1 MANTDVPDTQETA
14 RPAYD
19 TVVVGAGPV
28 GLACAIELKRIGHR
42 VLVVDKGAL
51 VNSLIGYPTNMEFFS
66 TPELLEI
73 GNHPFSTRN
82 YKPRREEALDY
93 YRKVAQTE
101 ALELALF
108 EEVLRLD
115 GEQGAFILHTAHARI
130 RARFVVVATG
140 FFDIPN
146 RLGVPGDE
154 RAIHYYKEP
163 YAYAG
168 RRVVIVGAKNSAAK
182 AALDCRRNGADVT
195 MIVRGPDIG
204 ASVKY
209 WIRPDLLNR
218 IEEGAIRAF
227 FNSRILRLGTGTLTF
242 QTGNEPSQTIPNDVV
257 LALTGYRPNYDLLSA
272 LGVTWQDD
280 HAWTPLYDPET
291 FESHRS
297 GVFLAGTV
305 CGGLNTSRWFIE
317 NGRFHAAR
325 IAAELD
331 GR

>member
-1 MANTDVPDTQETA
+1 MVSTDVHLTPNA
-14 RPAYD
+14 AYD

-28 GLACAIELKRIGHR
+28 GLACAIELKRTGHR

-73 GNHPFSTRN
+73 GNHPFATRN

-101 ALELALF
+101 ALELALY
-108 EEVLRLD
+108 EEVLRLE
-115 GEQGAFILHTAHARI
+115 GEQGSFVLFTARRPIHT
-130 RARFVVVATG
+130 RFVVVATG
-140 FFDIPN
+140 FFDLPN
-146 RLGVPGDE
+146 RLGVPGDD

-163 YAYAG
+163 YPYAG
-168 RRVVIVGAKNSAAK
+168 RRVAIVGAKNSAAK

-195 MIVRGPDIG
+195 LIIRGPDIG

-209 WIRPDLLNR
+209 WIRPDLVNR

-227 FNSRILRLGTGTLTF
+227 FNSRVIRMDEGTLTF
-242 QTGNEPSQTIPNDVV
+242 ETNNEPIRTIRNDVV
-257 LALTGYRPNYDLLSA
+257 LALTGYRPNYDLLHA
-272 LGVTWQDD
+272 LGVSWQDD
-280 HAWTPLYDPET
+280 DARTPKYHPET
-291 FESHRS
+291 FESQRP

-325 IAAELD
+325 IADELQD
-331 GR
+331 RS